1 MKSAI
6 IYSDHFLHHDPGSG
20 HPESPE
26 RLKSIIRYL
35 KNNPQFKNL
44 EFIEPKPAS
53 INHIRDVHSEKYI
66 QKVIEI
72 CEKGGGNLDP
82 DTVVSRE
89 SFHVALMAAGA
100 GITAGDMIMEGK
112 LRNAFC
118 ALRPPGHHA
127 EFDRGMGFCIF
138 NNVAITAKYLQKK
151 YGIEKIMI
159 IDWDVHH
166 GNGTQHIFEEDDS
179 VFYFSIHQFP
189 HYPMTGKADERGIG
203 KGEGFTLNV
212 PLRANSDDQI
222 YLRVFRE
229 ILQPAVESFKPKFI
243 LISAGF
249 DSHISDPL
257 GNMRVSDPC
266 FFEMTKFVVRW
277 AKNFSE
283 GRIISFL
290 EGGYSL
296 FHLPFSVEAHI
307 LALTEKISS

>member
-6 IYSDHFLHHDPGSG
+6 IYSDHFLHHDPGQG

-53 INHIRDVHSEKYI
+53 ISHIRDVHSEEYI

-82 DTVVSRE
+82 DTGVSRE

-112 LRNAFC
+112 LTNAFC
-118 ALRPPGHHA
+118 AVRPPGHHA
-127 EFDRGMGFCIF
+127 EFDKGMGFCIF
-138 NNVAITAKYLQKK
+138 NNVAITARYLQKK

-179 VFYFSIHQFP
+179 VFYISIHQFP

-257 GNMRVSDPC
+257 GNMHVSDSC

-283 GRIISFL
+283 GRIISIL

-296 FHLPFSVEAHI
+296 PHLPFSVGAHI